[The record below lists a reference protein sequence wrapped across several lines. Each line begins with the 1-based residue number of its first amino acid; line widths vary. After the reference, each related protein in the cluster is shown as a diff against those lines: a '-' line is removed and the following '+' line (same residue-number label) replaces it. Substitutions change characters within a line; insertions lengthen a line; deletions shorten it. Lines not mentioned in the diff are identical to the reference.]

1 MRILG
6 PVAQASVLQVVM
18 CSHGLGSSGEVMTTS
33 EVEAEVGM
41 MMTGIMAG
49 IRIVLKVRTLPLW
62 KSSIVRVFGTYNL
75 EQLYIGE
82 QICGN
87 AAPVKQT

>member
-1 MRILG
+1 
-6 PVAQASVLQVVM
+6 
-18 CSHGLGSSGEVMTTS
+18 MTTS

-62 KSSIVRVFGTYNL
+62 KSSIV
-75 EQLYIGE
+75 
-82 QICGN
+82 
-87 AAPVKQT
+87 

>member
-1 MRILG
+1 
-6 PVAQASVLQVVM
+6 
-18 CSHGLGSSGEVMTTS
+18 MTTS

-49 IRIVLKVRTLPLW
+49 IRIVLKVRTPPLW